1 MNYTRAS
8 RQRLFLAIGGDGN
21 ARRIVNAL
29 ARKYPGMSLTAEFLR
44 EQVYDLPYV
53 RGIGAASME
62 RLNAFIEREGKK

>member
-1 MNYTRAS
+1 
-8 RQRLFLAIGGDGN
+8 
-21 ARRIVNAL
+21 
-29 ARKYPGMSLTAEFLR
+29 MSLTAEFLR